1 MSKKNISFVGLG
13 KLGLPLATNFAKN
26 GNKVIAIDK
35 NEDLLKTLRQTKA
48 PWVEDGLQ
56 ENIESAK
63 PHIKYTNDYS
73 LVADTDISIILVN
86 TPSVKKDGSFS
97 NLYVEQSLESI
108 CKELV
113 AAKKQMHHFILS
125 STVMPRSIKDSFIPL
140 IESITGWE
148 LANGDFGFS
157 YVPDFVAIGQII
169 RDFENPDFLLVG
181 SSEELY
187 ADEAEGL
194 YQSILQNNPNV
205 AKLNLAEAELCKVS
219 LNAYITTKISF
230 ANYLGLLAAKVD
242 PDINVDNVTGTIG
255 MDKRIGGKY
264 FKAGASY
271 GGTCF
276 PRDTWA
282 FVKVSEKV
290 GLRADQMYANE
301 TINQATDT
309 DIINRILESDPK
321 SVGLIGLGFKPG
333 TTVVTEGL
341 AEKLAKR
348 LTRYNIEV
356 HAHDLLDES
365 YINLVQ
371 SVGEDNL
378 GDFHF
383 SINTLLNEVDVVVFC
398 NNEGAYFTN
407 EIPSTLKVIDPW
419 RVL

>member
-26 GNKVIAIDK
+26 GNRVVAIDK
-35 NEDLLKTLRQTKA
+35 NDSLLKTLRQTKA
-48 PWVEDGLQ
+48 PWIEDGLQ

-63 PHIKYTNDYS
+63 PFIKYTNDYS
-73 LVADTDISIILVN
+73 QVANTDISIILVN

-108 CKELV
+108 CQELIKV
-113 AAKKQMHHFILS
+113 GKSTHHFILS

-140 IESITGWE
+140 IESITGWS
-148 LANGDFGFS
+148 LSNGDFGFS

-181 SSEELY
+181 SSSDQY
-187 ADEAEGL
+187 ADEAEIL
-194 YQSILQNNPNV
+194 YKTILQNDPNI

-290 GLRADQMYANE
+290 GLKADQMFANE

-309 DIINRILESDPK
+309 DIINRILESDPQR
-321 SVGLIGLGFKPG
+321 VGLIGLGFKPG
-333 TTVVTEGL
+333 TSVVTEGL
-341 AEKLAKR
+341 SEKLAKR
-348 LTRYNIEV
+348 LTRYNIDV
-356 HAHDLLDES
+356 HTHDLLDES
-365 YINLVQ
+365 YTNLIA

-378 GDFHF
+378 GEFHW
-383 SINTLLNEVDVVVFC
+383 SLDDLLNEVDVAVFC
-398 NNEGAYFTN
+398 NNESAYFIN
-407 EIPSTLKVIDPW
+407 NIPSTTKIIDPW
-419 RVL
+419 RIL